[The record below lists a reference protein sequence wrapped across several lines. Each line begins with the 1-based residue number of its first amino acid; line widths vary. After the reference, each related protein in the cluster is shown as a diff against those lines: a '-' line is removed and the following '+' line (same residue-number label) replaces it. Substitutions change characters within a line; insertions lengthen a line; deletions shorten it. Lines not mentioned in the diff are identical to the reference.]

1 MAVDMDNRDLDNPA
15 LDRTLVRLDD
25 LFVRSYYGK
34 DLESLWGKVLDASF
48 VFMDGA
54 DGRTVQRP
62 EFDKGCLAQP
72 PFRNL
77 VHDQVATRIEGDTAV
92 VTARNRYERLID
104 GKWVAFSTRYVD
116 VFRRVG
122 GEWRCFFATVYKV
135 A

>member
-1 MAVDMDNRDLDNPA
+1 MSVEMDNRDLDNPA
-15 LDRTLVRLDD
+15 LDPTLRKLDD

-34 DLESLWGKVLDASF
+34 DLDTLWGKALDASF
-48 VFMDGA
+48 MFMDGS

-62 EFDKGCLAQP
+62 EFDKTCLAQP

-104 GKWVAFSTRYVD
+104 GKWVAFNTRYVD
-116 VFRRVG
+116 VFRRVN
-122 GEWRCFFATVYKV
+122 GEWRCFFATVYRV